1 MKKEKKN
8 RILTYISNGVL
19 VVLLFVAS
27 LLAVRNT
34 CYTAVVVYGSSMA
47 PTLAQGDYGY
57 ALKTKYAK
65 THLKRFDIV
74 IFEREEK
81 GGEKD
86 LIKRVIAL
94 PGERCMFRGENCELY
109 VGNEYIPQ
117 SFISL
122 EKQKL
127 TCDVSMRDLWIE
139 VPEHCYLV
147 LGDNRDNSKDSLH
160 GLGFVDQ
167 NEIVGVL
174 SVITARCGSV
184 DVNGQVC
191 GDKKIMPFLYF

>member
-8 RILTYISNGVL
+8 RIVIYISNVIL
-19 VVLLFVAS
+19 VVLLLITS
-27 LLAVRNT
+27 LLLVRNT

-47 PTLAQGDYGY
+47 PTLTQGDYGY

-65 THLKRFDIV
+65 EHLKRFDIV
-74 IFEREEK
+74 IFEREES

-109 VGNEYIPQ
+109 IENEYIPQ

-127 TCDVSMRDLWIE
+127 TCDVSVRDRWIE

-167 NEIVGVL
+167 SEIVGVL

-191 GDKKIMPFLYF
+191 GNKKPMPFMYF